1 MSSKKLSVREMLEN
15 VLSEPQLQHLRDENR
30 RLQGI
35 IDSSRKADGEQSEIV
50 QELKDEI
57 EVAVPP
63 VFLYKPAKKAGK
75 SVASLVVQLTDLHI
89 GQKTEPSEIEGFG
102 EFNFKLATE
111 RMATL
116 AKKLIDWTVAN
127 RSAYTINE
135 CVVLGTGDYIS
146 GDIHPELLVT
156 NEFPSPVQSV
166 KAGYLIGEFL
176 RVLSQHF
183 ETVRAEIV
191 TLDNH
196 GRLTKKPQK
205 SQGGFNNFGYITAH
219 IASEYV
225 SRCSNV
231 KVIIHPVASVIVK
244 VQNTKYL
251 CGHGHGIIGQMGI
264 PWYGI
269 ERKKGREAIARFHMD
284 ESKRHHKMVLGHFH
298 SAINQQDWMIGGS
311 LSGTDANDHSEGRHS
326 NPHQTAWFVH
336 PKHGEFSWTRFW
348 L

>member
-156 NEFPSPVQSV
+156 NEFPSPVQSDRP
-166 KAGYLIGEFL
+166 AGPPCRTYSLE
-176 RVLSQHF
+176 RV
-183 ETVRAEIV
+183 
-191 TLDNH
+191 
-196 GRLTKKPQK
+196 
-205 SQGGFNNFGYITAH
+205 
-219 IASEYV
+219 
-225 SRCSNV
+225 
-231 KVIIHPVASVIVK
+231 
-244 VQNTKYL
+244 
-251 CGHGHGIIGQMGI
+251 
-264 PWYGI
+264 
-269 ERKKGREAIARFHMD
+269 
-284 ESKRHHKMVLGHFH
+284 
-298 SAINQQDWMIGGS
+298 
-311 LSGTDANDHSEGRHS
+311 
-326 NPHQTAWFVH
+326 
-336 PKHGEFSWTRFW
+336 
-348 L
+348 